1 MNRTIAHQNAEPVLI
16 ERLAAARRPMLLTV
30 AGWVLCAAVFATQS
44 HFAAAVRGQ
53 SIPWGAAFAAWSAW
67 ALAWALLTL
76 PIVRLATR
84 VPFERR
90 AFLRVVAVHVPASVC
105 AVLFNLALFA
115 AALPLAGT
123 PGAGADWSA
132 TYSRLLVT
140 AFLPNLAVYWA
151 LVGAVQF
158 LRLRQN
164 IHERERRHLRLEAQ
178 LVEAQ
183 LLALKSQLQPHFLFN
198 TLNSIAVLIGDDPA
212 AARHMLQLLC
222 GLLRKVLDN
231 DRSREVTLRE
241 ELDFIAGYLEIEQI
255 RFADR
260 LSYHVDA
267 GPEVMQAR
275 VPSLVLQPLVENAI
289 RHGVARRARP
299 GHIAISARADGGM
312 LRLAVTD
319 NGAGLGSHV
328 KWGIGLSNTR
338 ARLQQMFGASHAFD
352 IGDNPGGGTAVSL
365 AIPLQEGPCAS
376 VP

>member
-1 MNRTIAHQNAEPVLI
+1 MNRTIAHLNAATVPT
-16 ERLAAARRPMLLTV
+16 ERLACARRPILLTV
-30 AGWVLCAAVFATQS
+30 AGWILCAAVFATQS

-53 SIPWGAAFAAWSAW
+53 SVPWGAAFAAWLVW
-67 ALAWALLTL
+67 ASGWALLTL
-76 PIVRLATR
+76 PILRLAKR

-90 AFLRVVAVHVPASVC
+90 AFWRVVAVHVPGSVV
-105 AVLFNLALFA
+105 AVLFNLALYA
-115 AALPLAGT
+115 AAAPLVGA
-123 PGAGADWSA
+123 PGVGPDWSA
-132 TYSRLLVT
+132 NFSRLFVMT
-140 AFLPNLAVYWA
+140 FLPNLAVYWA

-158 LRLRQN
+158 LRLRHN

-178 LVEAQ
+178 LAEAQ

-212 AARHMLQLLC
+212 AARYMLQLLC

-231 DRSREVTLRE
+231 DGSREVTLRE
-241 ELDFIAGYLEIEQI
+241 ELDFIASYLAIEQI

-267 GPEVMQAR
+267 GPDVMQAR

-299 GHIAISARADGGM
+299 GRIVISARADNGM

-319 NGAGLGSHV
+319 NGAGLGRDV

-338 ARLQQMFGASHAFD
+338 ARLQQMFGARHAFD
-352 IGDNPGGGTAVSL
+352 IGENPGGGTAVSL

-376 VP
+376 VH